1 MDPIT
6 QKIIALTKTPDSAT
20 PSDLFDTYAW
30 IGSSSSGSS
39 SGIHTSTSSVDMT
52 EGGMVMAKR
61 GDVSSDWYV
70 ADTVTSP
77 LDGSQGTP
85 GQGNVEW
92 TQYPP
97 LTTGGSYQSGS
108 TQSWTVPAGVT
119 SICCLVIGGGAG
131 TDGGGNGG
139 GGGLTWINDVPVT
152 PGTTLTIYHGRSGS
166 REGSWNGQ
174 DTHGELSYI
183 LGADG
188 LTIIEARGG
197 HKAGYNGISG
207 GGGGTSGYVGS
218 AYQSLTYGGG
228 TGGHGNG
235 SSPNSGKGGGGGAA
249 GYSGRG
255 GHGGTQCNGGD
266 NAPTGSGGGGG
277 GGGHCSTDG
286 GQGGGTG
293 IYGRGADGVGGQPA
307 AYGTPGSG
315 GSGGGTGASSY
326 GNWGET
332 KGAYG
337 GGSGAGSGGAGRGAV
352 RILWGAG
359 RAFPDTDVGLNPPY
373 THADY
378 GSFNQ
383 DDPFHT
389 AMTKGIREWTSK
401 GFEWQGCDSDTRLN
415 EGNQSDRNFA
425 YLFKKHR
432 KFFTIIEYTGNGST
446 QEIAHDLGCEPS
458 MMWIKN
464 KDDDMTQWQVYHDK
478 LDATNPEAYHLRLS
492 TPDIKTNSVEMW
504 NNTKPTASHFSIGF
518 SGTSGVNTSNKKYI
532 AYLFAADQ
540 AVFGPNNNDVVA
552 KTGTYSGT
560 SGVQTINLGWEP
572 QMVIIKNISDGWNWI
587 IMDKMRLMSMTRG
600 SSEGLDGMQYIN
612 LPGTQDLT
620 NSFIDF
626 TQDGFQFNNTVSG
639 KNWNASGDEYVYYA
653 IRNDMI
659 SEPQSGSEVYAT
671 STGNSGYPCFTSNFP
686 VDAAWVK
693 QTNTNGTD
701 WNVGFRKSGA
711 FDMKWNSAATNEGA
725 YSDFKWHNS
734 IGWNWGTKDQHHQS
748 WMFKRAKGFFD
759 VQYWD
764 GDSANRMIDHQL
776 GTAPELAIVKTR
788 NSGSD
793 GWYVYH
799 KDMPSQSYMRVQS
812 NDDYGSGANCW
823 TAQAPSDT
831 QFPLGTDGAVNWT
844 SRQYVGQFFGTVSGV
859 SKVGSY
865 EVNANGDTVTVDCG
879 LTPRFLLI
887 KRYEVNGSGGGSGG
901 DWLLFDSLRGMA
913 TTNPSFGEA
922 EWTTPGTHSW
932 TCPAGVTSV
941 CAVAIGA
948 GGGER
953 SGGGGGLGWKNNI
966 SVTPGQSYE
975 VLVGGGSIQ
984 HGDPSHFID
993 ATTVRGNGGT
1003 KGGNNGEGGGYVGDG
1018 GGNGGHGSNYAN
1030 GDHGGGGGAGGY
1042 SGNGGNGGKSQAG
1055 GDTTGTSG
1063 TGGAGGGGGGF
1074 SNGYSQGTGG
1084 GGTGLY
1090 GTGSSGAGGTG
1101 NQGGFGG
1108 SGGGQG
1114 NAQEGW
1120 PTGRTGGNYGG
1131 GCGTYV
1137 WDSQWR
1143 DQHGAPGAVRLV
1155 WSVDGS
1161 PVAFPSTNVQQQGS
1175 GHDAVLELNKDMPTV
1190 TDTDYLNTSSSGF
1203 SVNTNTVLTTPNA
1216 KYIFLAIA

>member
-6 QKIIALTKTPDSAT
+6 QKIISLTKTPGATTVSDVFDIYSWLGSSNSDSAT
-20 PSDLFDTYAW
+20 
-30 IGSSSSGSS
+30 
-39 SGIHTSTSSVDMT
+39 GIHTSNSTVDMT
-52 EGGMVMAKR
+52 KGGMVMGKR
-61 GDVSSDWYV
+61 GDISSDWYV

-85 GQGNVEW
+85 GQSSVEW
-92 TQYPP
+92 TGHP
-97 LTTGGSYQSGS
+97 SS
-108 TQSWTVPAGVT
+108 TNGAEQDWTVPAGVT
-119 SICCLVIGGGAG
+119 SVCIICVGGGAG
-131 TDGGGNGG
+131 ADGGNKGG

-152 PGTTLTIYHGRSGS
+152 PGTTLKVLQGKTGSRFGSGNPSGS
-166 REGSWNGQ
+166 DQDGQISYVKDANG
-174 DTHGELSYI
+174 DL
-183 LGADG
+183 
-188 LTIIEARGG
+188 IIQA
-197 HKAGYNGISG
+197 H
-207 GGGGTSGYVGS
+207 GGTKQTYGHGGDGGNDINNIGTN
-218 AYQSLTYGGG
+218 YQSLTYGGG
-228 TGGHGNG
+228 KGGHGAG
-235 SSPNSGKGGGGGAA
+235 GNSGKGGGGGAA
-249 GYSGRG
+249 GYSGNG
-255 GHGGTQCNGGD
+255 GSGGTQCNDGWD
-266 NAPTGSGGGGG
+266 GSGGGGG
-277 GGGHCSTDG
+277 GGGGNCTQDG
-286 GQGGGTG
+286 GQGGGVG
-293 IYGRGADGVGGQPA
+293 IYGEGANGTGGGQGNYASP
-307 AYGTPGSG
+307 GTG
-315 GSGGGTGASSY
+315 GSGGWTGAQTY
-326 GNWGET
+326 GQWTEDSG
-332 KGAYG
+332 KYG
-337 GGSGAGSGGAGRGAV
+337 GGSGAGSGGGGRGAV

-359 RAFPDTDVGLNPPY
+359 RAFPSTNVEFDPPY
-373 THADY
+373 SHADY

-389 AMTKGIREWTSK
+389 NMSRGIKEWKDT
-401 GFEWQGCDSDTRLN
+401 GWVWEGCDPDTGLN
-415 EGNQSDRNFA
+415 IMHQSNRNLV
-425 YLFKKHR
+425 YLFR
-432 KFFTIIEYTGNGST
+432 KAKQFFTIVEYTGNGST

-464 KDDDMTQWQVYHDK
+464 KDVDMTQWQVYHK
-478 LDATNPEAYHLRLS
+478 QLDATNPEAYHLRLS
-492 TPDIKTNSVEMW
+492 TPDIKTNSIEMW

-532 AYLFAADQ
+532 AYLFGANE
-540 AVFGPNNNDVVA
+540 AVFGDQNMDEIA
-552 KTGTYSGT
+552 KTGTYSGN
-560 SGVQTINLGWEP
+560 SGVQTIDLGWEP
-572 QMVIIKNISDGWNWI
+572 QMVMIKCISGSAPMNWI
-587 IMDKMRLMSMTRG
+587 IMDKVRLMSMTRG
-600 SSEGLDGMQYIN
+600 TSEGADGMQYIN

-626 TQDGFQFNNTVSG
+626 KINGFEFNNAVSG
-639 KNWNASGDEYVYYA
+639 TNWNASGNEYVYYA
-653 IRNDMI
+653 VRNDMI
-659 SEPQSGSEVYAT
+659 TLPKSGSEVYAT
-671 STGNSGYPCFTSNFP
+671 SKGSGTYPSFSNSGFTN
-686 VDAAWVK
+686 VDAAWRK
-693 QTNTNGTD
+693 QTNTNGTP

-711 FDMKWNSAATNEGA
+711 FDMKWNSQWDNEGA
-725 YSDFKWHNS
+725 YSDFQWFNS
-734 IGWNWGTKDQHHQS
+734 DGWDWGYKGTDHQA

-1114 NAQEGW
+1114 SAQEGW